1 MHGATAASS
10 KGSSSAERRD
20 KKIKGVKRMTQAAVE
35 MPREMPKD
43 ASASVIAQ
51 HQATLKALPF
61 SDTRDFDEAARGFL
75 GTIDNAKV
83 ASPQGRTVWSLEPYA
98 FLKDEK
104 APLTVDPSL
113 WRQSRLNMNHGLFE
127 VLPGVY
133 QVRGLDIANM
143 TLIEGDKGVVVVDT
157 LTSIEGARAAMELY
171 FQHRGKKPVTAV
183 IFSHTHTDHWG
194 GARGVLD
201 DATLASGKVP
211 IIAPN
216 LFMEHAVSENII
228 AGPAMLRRAQY
239 QFGPFLAKG
248 VRGHVDCGLGKSMAA
263 GAVALLRPTDLI
275 IATGDTRIIDGLEFE
290 FQMAPNSEAPAEM
303 HFFVP
308 RYRLLNLAENCTH
321 NFHNLLPFRGADVR
335 DALAWSKY
343 LGEALQMWGGKAEA
357 MCGQHHWPVWGK
369 ERIDTMI
376 RQQRDLYK
384 FAHDQTIRLMNHGLT
399 ATEIAETIRLPAS
412 LDAAWH
418 GRGYYGHIRHN
429 VKAIYQKYLGWY
441 DANPVH
447 LDPLPPVESGKK
459 YVEYMGGAQAL
470 LERARKDFAKGE
482 FRFVAQAVSHLVFAD
497 PDNQA
502 ARALLADTF
511 EQLGYAAESSTWRN
525 AYLFGAQ
532 ELRQGMPK
540 APPRSAMPRETLA
553 ALRTEQLWD
562 VLGVRLNGPKAGGK
576 RIVLNWNFT
585 DTNET
590 FILNLEN
597 SALTY
602 VAGAQADE
610 ADASF
615 TLARGVLDEVI
626 AKLTTFPDAVGA
638 GKIKAT
644 GNPLKLGELMMLMD
658 EFPRMFEIV
667 EPKRTPVA

>member
-1 MHGATAASS
+1 
-10 KGSSSAERRD
+10 
-20 KKIKGVKRMTQAAVE
+20 MTQTGTAELAKKT
-35 MPREMPKD
+35 PKQ
-43 ASASVIAQ
+43 ASAPVIAQ
-51 HQATLKALPF
+51 HAATLKALPF

-75 GTIDNAKV
+75 GTVENARI
-83 ASPQGRTVWSLEPYA
+83 ASAQGRVVWSLEPYG
-98 FLKDEK
+98 FLSEAE
-104 APLTVDPSL
+104 APPTVDPSL

-127 VLPGVY
+127 VVPGVY

-143 TLIEGDKGVVVVDT
+143 TLIEGETGVIVVDT
-157 LTSIEGARAAMELY
+157 LTSIEGARSAMQLY
-171 FQHRGKKPVTAV
+171 FQYRGKRPVAAV
-183 IFSHTHTDHWG
+183 IFTHTHTDHWG

-201 DATLASGKVP
+201 DEALAGGKIP

-239 QFGPFLAKG
+239 QFGPFLEKG
-248 VRGHVDCGLGKSMAA
+248 PRGQVDCGLGKSMAA
-263 GAVALLRPTDLI
+263 GSVSLLRPTDLI
-275 IATGDTRIIDGLEFE
+275 IATGDKRSIDGLEFE

-303 HFFVP
+303 HFFIP
-308 RYRLLNLAENCTH
+308 RYKLLNLAENCTH

-343 LGEALQMWGGKAEA
+343 LGEALQMWGGKADA
-357 MCGQHHWPVWGK
+357 MCGQHHWPVWGH

-399 ATEIAETIRLPAS
+399 ATEIAETIKLPAS
-412 LDAAWH
+412 LDGAWH
-418 GRGYYGHIRHN
+418 ARGYYGHIRHN

-441 DANPVH
+441 DANPVN
-447 LDPLPPVESGKK
+447 LDPLPPVDAGKK
-459 YVEYMGGAQAL
+459 YVEYMGGAAAIL
-470 LERARKDFAKGE
+470 DRAARDFAKGE

-497 PDNQA
+497 PENQA

-511 EQLGYAAESSTWRN
+511 EQLGYAAESATWRN

-540 APPRSAMPRETLA
+540 APPRPPMSRETVA

-562 VLGVRLNGPKAGGK
+562 VLGVRLNGPKAEGK
-576 RIVLNWNFT
+576 HIVLNWAFT
-585 DTNET
+585 DTSET
-590 FILNLEN
+590 FVLTLEN
-597 SALTY
+597 CALTY
-602 VAGAQADE
+602 SAGVQAAT

-615 TLARGVLDEVI
+615 SLARGLLDEVI
-626 AKLTTFPDAVGA
+626 AKQTSFPEAVGS
-638 GKIKAT
+638 GLIKFT
-644 GNPLKLGELMMLMD
+644 GNPMRLGELMALMD

-667 EPKRTPVA
+667 EPKRTAVS

>member
-1 MHGATAASS
+1 MTEMAA
-10 KGSSSAERRD
+10 G
-20 KKIKGVKRMTQAAVE
+20 
-35 MPREMPKD
+35 MPRETPKD
-43 ASASVIAQ
+43 ASAFVVAQ
-51 HQATLKALPF
+51 HEATLKALPF
-61 SDTRDFDEAARGFL
+61 SDVRDFDDAARGFL
-75 GTIDNAKV
+75 GSIENAKIV
-83 ASPQGRTVWSLEPYA
+83 SPQGRLVWSLEPYG

-104 APLTVDPSL
+104 APPTVDPSL
-113 WRQSRLNMNHGLFE
+113 WRQSRLNMHHGLFE
-127 VLPGVY
+127 VVPGVY

-143 TLIEGDKGVVVVDT
+143 TLIEGDTGVVVVDT

-171 FQHRGKKPVTAV
+171 FQHRGRKPVTSV
-183 IFSHTHTDHWG
+183 IFTHTHTDHWG

-201 DATLASGKVP
+201 DAALAGGEVP
-211 IIAPN
+211 VIAPN

-248 VRGHVDCGLGKSMAA
+248 VRGHVDCGLGKTMAT
-263 GAVALLRPTDLI
+263 GAVALVRPTDLI
-275 IATGDTRIIDGLEFE
+275 MATGDRRVIDGLEFE

-303 HFFVP
+303 HFYVP

-343 LGEALQMWGGKAEA
+343 LGEALQMWGGKADA

-376 RQQRDLYK
+376 REQRDLYK

-399 ATEIAETIRLPAS
+399 AAEIAETIRLPES
-412 LDAAWH
+412 LDGAWH

-441 DANPVH
+441 DANPVN

-459 YVEYMGGAQAL
+459 YVEYMGGADAL
-470 LERARKDFAKGE
+470 LARARKDFAKGE

-540 APPRSAMPRETLA
+540 APPRPAMPRETLA

-562 VLGVRLNGPKAGGK
+562 VLGVRLNGPKAEGK
-576 RIVLNWNFT
+576 RIVLNWSFT
-585 DTNET
+585 DTGET
-590 FILNLEN
+590 FVLNLEN

-602 VAGAQADE
+602 VAGAQA
-610 ADASF
+610 ADADAGF
-615 TLARGVLDEVI
+615 TLARSVLDEVI
-626 AKLTTFPDAVGA
+626 ARLVTFPDAVGA
-638 GKIKAT
+638 GRIKVS
-644 GNPLKLGELMMLMD
+644 GNALKLGELMMLMD

-667 EPKRTPVA
+667 EPRRAPVA

>member
-1 MHGATAASS
+1 
-10 KGSSSAERRD
+10 
-20 KKIKGVKRMTQAAVE
+20 MTQTGTDNT
-35 MPREMPKD
+35 PKD

-51 HQATLKALPF
+51 QAAMLQALPF
-61 SDTRDFDEAARGFL
+61 SDTADFDDASRGFL
-75 GTIDNAKV
+75 GTLEHARITSA
-83 ASPQGRTVWSLEPYA
+83 QGRVVWCLEPYG
-98 FLKDEK
+98 FLSEEE
-104 APLTVDPSL
+104 APVTVNPSL

-127 VLPGVY
+127 VVPGVY
-133 QVRGLDIANM
+133 QIRGLDIANM
-143 TLIEGDKGVVVVDT
+143 TLIEGDTGVIVVDT
-157 LTSIEGARAAMELY
+157 LTSIEGARAAIELY
-171 FQHRGKKPVTAV
+171 FKHRGKRPVAAV
-183 IFSHTHTDHWG
+183 IFTHTHTDHWG

-201 DATLASGKVP
+201 DATLEGGKVP

-239 QFGPFLAKG
+239 QFGPLLAKG
-248 VRGHVDCGLGKSMAA
+248 PRGQVDCGLGKSMAA

-275 IATGDTRIIDGLEFE
+275 KETGDKRTIDGIEFE

-303 HFFVP
+303 HFFIL

-369 ERIDTMI
+369 ERIDKMI

-399 ATEIAETIRLPAS
+399 ASEIAEVIKLPAS
-412 LDAAWH
+412 LEAAWH

-441 DANPVH
+441 DANPVN
-447 LDPLPPVESGKK
+447 LDSLPPVEAGKK
-459 YVEYMGGAQAL
+459 YVEYMGGADAIL
-470 LERARKDFAKGE
+470 ARAGADFAKGE
-482 FRFVAQAVSHLVFAD
+482 FRFIAQALSHLVFAE
-497 PDNQA
+497 PDHQA
-502 ARALLADTF
+502 ARALLADTL
-511 EQLGYAAESSTWRN
+511 EQLGYAAESATWRN

-540 APPRSAMPRETLA
+540 VPSRPPMPRETLA
-553 ALRTEQLWD
+553 ALRTGQLWD
-562 VLGVRLNGPKAGGK
+562 VLGVRLNGPKAEG
-576 RIVLNWNFT
+576 RHIVLNWSFT
-585 DTNET
+585 DTGESFVLT
-590 FILNLEN
+590 LEN
-597 SALTY
+597 CALTY
-602 VAGAQADE
+602 VEGAQAAS
-610 ADASF
+610 ADAGF
-615 TLARGVLDEVI
+615 TLARATLDEVI
-626 AKLTTFPDAVGA
+626 AKQTSFPEAVA
-638 GKIKAT
+638 SGKVKFT
-644 GNPLKLGELMMLMD
+644 GNATRLAELMALMD

-667 EPKRTPVA
+667 EPKRTAVS

>member
-1 MHGATAASS
+1 
-10 KGSSSAERRD
+10 
-20 KKIKGVKRMTQAAVE
+20 MTQTDTSETA
-35 MPREMPKD
+35 KD
-43 ASASVIAQ
+43 ASAPVIAQ
-51 HQATLKALPF
+51 HAATLNALPF
-61 SDTRDFDEAARGFL
+61 SDTRDFDDATRGFL
-75 GTIDNAKV
+75 GTIENARIT
-83 ASPQGRTVWSLEPYA
+83 SPQGRVVWSLEPYG
-98 FLKDEK
+98 FLSEAE
-104 APLTVDPSL
+104 APPTVDPSL

-127 VLPGVY
+127 VVPGVY
-133 QVRGLDIANM
+133 QVRGLDIANV
-143 TLIEGDKGVVVVDT
+143 TLIEGDSGVIVVDT
-157 LTSIEGARAAMELY
+157 LTSIEGAHAAMQLY
-171 FQHRGKKPVTAV
+171 FQHRGKRPVAAV
-183 IFSHTHTDHWG
+183 IFTHTHTDHWG

-201 DATLASGKVP
+201 DEALAGGKIPV
-211 IIAPN
+211 IAPN

-248 VRGHVDCGLGKSMAA
+248 PRGQVDCGLGKSMAA
-263 GAVALLRPTDLI
+263 GSVSLLRPTDLI
-275 IATGDTRIIDGLEFE
+275 IATGDKRSIDGLEFE

-303 HFFVP
+303 HFFIP
-308 RYRLLNLAENCTH
+308 RYKLLNLAENCTH

-343 LGEALQMWGGKAEA
+343 LGEALQMWGGKADA
-357 MCGQHHWPVWGK
+357 MCGQHHWPVWGH

-399 ATEIAETIRLPAS
+399 ATEIAETIKLPAS
-412 LDAAWH
+412 LDGAWH
-418 GRGYYGHIRHN
+418 ARGYYGHIRHN

-441 DANPVH
+441 DANPVN
-447 LDPLPPVESGKK
+447 LDPLPPVDAGKK
-459 YVEYMGGAQAL
+459 YVEYMGGAEAI
-470 LERARKDFAKGE
+470 LERAARDFAKGE

-502 ARALLADTF
+502 ARVLLADTF
-511 EQLGYAAESSTWRN
+511 EQLGYAAESATWRN

-540 APPRSAMPRETLA
+540 APPRPPMPRETLA

-562 VLGVRLNGPKAGGK
+562 VLGVRLNGPKAEGK
-576 RIVLNWNFT
+576 HIVLNWTFT
-585 DTNET
+585 DTSET
-590 FILNLEN
+590 FVLTLEN
-597 SALTY
+597 CALTY
-602 VAGAQADE
+602 LAGAQAAT

-626 AKLTTFPDAVGA
+626 AKQTSFPEAVGS
-638 GKIKAT
+638 GLIKFT
-644 GNPLKLGELMMLMD
+644 GNPMRLGELMTLMD

-667 EPKRTPVA
+667 EPKRTAVS

>member
-1 MHGATAASS
+1 
-10 KGSSSAERRD
+10 
-20 KKIKGVKRMTQAAVE
+20 MTQTGNAEA
-35 MPREMPKD
+35 PRETPKQ
-43 ASASVIAQ
+43 ASAPVMAQ
-51 HQATLKALPF
+51 HAATLKALPF
-61 SDTRDFDEAARGFL
+61 SDARDFDEAARGFL
-75 GTIDNAKV
+75 GTVENARI
-83 ASPQGRTVWSLEPYA
+83 ASAQGRVVWSLEPYG
-98 FLKDEK
+98 FLSEAE
-104 APLTVDPSL
+104 APPTVDPSL

-127 VLPGVY
+127 VVPGVY

-143 TLIEGDKGVVVVDT
+143 TLIEGDSGVIVVDT

-171 FQHRGKKPVTAV
+171 FQHRGKRPVVTV
-183 IFSHTHTDHWG
+183 IFTHTHTDHWG

-201 DATLASGKVP
+201 DEALAGGKIP

-248 VRGHVDCGLGKSMAA
+248 PRGQVDCGLGKSMAA
-263 GAVALLRPTDLI
+263 GSVSLLRPTDLI
-275 IATGDTRIIDGLEFE
+275 IATGDKHSIDGLEFE

-308 RYRLLNLAENCTH
+308 RYKLLNLAENCTH

-343 LGEALQMWGGKAEA
+343 LGEALQMWGGKADA
-357 MCGQHHWPVWGK
+357 MCGQHHWPVWGH

-399 ATEIAETIRLPAS
+399 ATEIAETIKLPAS
-412 LDAAWH
+412 LDGAWH
-418 GRGYYGHIRHN
+418 ARGYYGHIRHN

-441 DANPVH
+441 DANPVN
-447 LDPLPPVESGKK
+447 LDPLPPVEAGKK
-459 YVEYMGGAQAL
+459 YVEYMGGAEAI
-470 LERARKDFAKGE
+470 LERAAKDFAKGE

-511 EQLGYAAESSTWRN
+511 EQLGYAAESATWRN

-540 APPRSAMPRETLA
+540 APPRPPMPRETLA

-562 VLGVRLNGPKAGGK
+562 VLGVRLNGPKAEGK
-576 RIVLNWNFT
+576 HIVLNWAFT
-585 DTNET
+585 DTSET
-590 FILNLEN
+590 FVLTLEN
-597 SALTY
+597 CALTY
-602 VAGAQADE
+602 LAGAQAAT

-626 AKLTTFPDAVGA
+626 AKQTSFPEAVGS
-638 GKIKAT
+638 GLIKFT
-644 GNPLKLGELMMLMD
+644 GNPMRLGELMALMD

-667 EPKRTPVA
+667 EPKRTAVS

>member
-1 MHGATAASS
+1 
-10 KGSSSAERRD
+10 
-20 KKIKGVKRMTQAAVE
+20 MTQTASRDVSKQS
-35 MPREMPKD
+35 PKQ
-43 ASASVIAQ
+43 ASEPVIAQ
-51 HQATLKALPF
+51 HAATLKALPF
-61 SDTRDFDEAARGFL
+61 SDTRDFDEARRGFL
-75 GTIDNAKV
+75 GTIDNARIES
-83 ASPQGRTVWSLEPYA
+83 AQGRVVWSLEPYG
-98 FLKDEK
+98 FLSSEE
-104 APLTVDPSL
+104 APPTVDPSL

-127 VLPGVY
+127 VVPGVY

-143 TLIEGDKGVVVVDT
+143 TLIEGDRGVIVVDT

-171 FQHRGKKPVTAV
+171 FQHRGKRPVAAV
-183 IFSHTHTDHWG
+183 IFTHTHTDHWG

-201 DATLASGKVP
+201 DATLASGTVP

-216 LFMEHAVSENII
+216 FFMEHAVSENII

-239 QFGPFLAKG
+239 QFGPLLAKG
-248 VRGHVDCGLGKSMAA
+248 VRGQVDCGLGKSMAA
-263 GAVALLRPTDLI
+263 GSVALLRPTDLI

-343 LGEALQMWGGKAEA
+343 LGEALQMWGGKADA
-357 MCGQHHWPVWGK
+357 MCGQHHWPVWGQ

-399 ATEIAETIRLPAS
+399 AAEIAETIKLPAS
-412 LDAAWH
+412 LDGAWH
-418 GRGYYGHIRHN
+418 ARGYYGHIRHN

-441 DANPVH
+441 DANPVN
-447 LDPLPPVESGKK
+447 LDPLPPVAAGGK
-459 YVEYMGGAQAL
+459 YVEYMGGADAIL
-470 LERARKDFAKGE
+470 SRAARDFAKGE
-482 FRFVAQAVSHLVFAD
+482 FRFVAQAVSHLVFAE

-511 EQLGYAAESSTWRN
+511 EQLGYSAESATWRN

-540 APPRSAMPRETLA
+540 APPRPPMPRETLA
-553 ALRTEQLWD
+553 ALRTGQLWD
-562 VLGVRLNGPKAGGK
+562 VLGIRLNGPKAEGK
-576 RIVLNWNFT
+576 HIVLNWSFT
-585 DTNET
+585 DSNED
-590 FILNLEN
+590 FILTLEN
-597 SALTY
+597 CALTY
-602 VAGAQADE
+602 IAGAKAAA
-610 ADASF
+610 ADAGF
-615 TLARGVLDEVI
+615 TLARATLDQVI
-626 AKLTTFPDAVGA
+626 AKQTSFPESVAS
-638 GKIKAT
+638 GKIKFT
-644 GNPLKLGELMMLMD
+644 GNATRLAELMALMD

-667 EPKRTPVA
+667 EPKRAAVS

>member
-1 MHGATAASS
+1 
-10 KGSSSAERRD
+10 
-20 KKIKGVKRMTQAAVE
+20 MTQTGTSEAPKE
-35 MPREMPKD
+35 TSKETPKD
-43 ASASVIAQ
+43 ASASVVAQ
-51 HQATLKALPF
+51 HAATLKALPF
-61 SDTRDFDEAARGFL
+61 SDMRDFDDATRGFL
-75 GTIDNAKV
+75 GTLENARI
-83 ASPQGRTVWSLEPYA
+83 ASAQGRVVWSLEPYG
-98 FLKDEK
+98 FLSEEK
-104 APLTVDPSL
+104 APPTVDPSL

-127 VLPGVY
+127 VVPGVY

-143 TLIEGDKGVVVVDT
+143 TLIEADTGVIVVDT

-171 FQHRGKKPVTAV
+171 FRLRGKRPVAAV
-183 IFSHTHTDHWG
+183 IFTHTHTDHWG

-201 DATLASGKVP
+201 DAMLAGGKVP

-248 VRGHVDCGLGKSMAA
+248 ARGQVDCGLGKSMAA
-263 GAVALLRPTDLI
+263 GTVALLRPTDLI
-275 IATGDTRIIDGLEFE
+275 MATGDRRTIDGLEFE

-303 HFFVP
+303 HFYIP

-343 LGEALQMWGGKAEA
+343 LGEALQMWGGKADA
-357 MCGQHHWPVWGK
+357 MCGQHHWPVWGT

-384 FAHDQTIRLMNHGLT
+384 YAHDQTIRLMNHGLT
-399 ATEIAETIRLPAS
+399 ASEIAEVIKLPAS
-412 LDAAWH
+412 LDGAWH
-418 GRGYYGHIRHN
+418 ARGYYGHIRHN

-441 DANPVH
+441 DANPVN
-447 LDPLPPVESGKK
+447 LDPLPPVEAGKK
-459 YVEYMGGAQAL
+459 YVEYMGGADAML
-470 LERARKDFAKGE
+470 ARAAKDFARGE
-482 FRFVAQAVSHLVFAD
+482 FRFVAQALSHLVFAE
-497 PDNQA
+497 PDHKA

-511 EQLGYAAESSTWRN
+511 EQLGYAAESATWRN

-532 ELRQGMPK
+532 ELRQGMPQ
-540 APPRSAMPRETLA
+540 APPRPPMPRETLA

-562 VLGVRLNGPKAGGK
+562 VLGVRLNGPKAEGK
-576 RIVLNWNFT
+576 HIVLNWTFT
-585 DTNET
+585 DTGEP
-590 FILNLEN
+590 FILRLEN
-597 SALTY
+597 CALTFT
-602 VAGAQADE
+602 AGAQSAT

-615 TLARGVLDEVI
+615 TLARGTLDEVI
-626 AKLTTFPDAVGA
+626 AKQTSFPEAVAA
-638 GKIKAT
+638 GKIKFS
-644 GNPLKLGELMMLMD
+644 GNPMRLGELMALMD

-667 EPKRTPVA
+667 EPKRTAVS